1 MISFEWSRVLPTV
14 VGILESWFLDMFK
27 ALFLTIIIEL
37 TITILIKKYFDKP
50 SLSKLF
56 YLIWIWVTLFFIGMY
71 LISSL
76 LNITHEIMVV
86 NGDMERY
93 DYNDF
98 IAIISVVIESILI
111 LLLPIYFYFKKNYL
125 LLTVILINII
135 TNPLLNFIIAFLW
148 NQSLLIVIPLELI
161 VIYVEYIL
169 LNYALWSE
177 NDKSD
182 LYVPFYKQRNFKLS
196 LIMNL
201 CSWMIWYLI
210 YL

>member
-1 MISFEWSRVLPTV
+1 MSLELDLFRTV
-14 VGILESWFLDMFK
+14 GVLESSYLDMFK

-37 TITILIKKYFDKP
+37 FCAIIFNKYFNKP
-50 SLSKLF
+50 YWRYWF
-56 YLIWIWVTLFFIGMY
+56 YFIWIWI
-71 LISSL
+71 
-76 LNITHEIMVV
+76 
-86 NGDMERY
+86 
-93 DYNDF
+93 
-98 IAIISVVIESILI
+98 I
-111 LLLPIYFYFKKNYL
+111 LLLTVIFLINSIFIFSNIDNIALYIIISIVIQLLLVVWVIFLVYLYKKKNYL
-125 LLTVILINII
+125 LLTVVLINII

-148 NQSLLIVIPLELI
+148 NHSLVIVIPLELI